1 MLAIDHIV
9 ITTPDTEKE
18 RLSFTSRYGLQGK
31 EGGSHPGWGTHNDL
45 CFFDNRF
52 YIEWL
57 GVNDTQKAGK
67 SENPLIRQML
77 QEPTGGTIQIALCTD
92 AMDDFL
98 EMYNRQGID
107 YEGPF
112 PGSREQEDGSL
123 LEWRMLFP
131 AHPSVPLP
139 FLIEWKGDNFPQDSV
154 YINPLADT
162 TVEYG
167 TGLDRKK
174 SAEVFRKMFGFPD
187 DGSESFHLSN
197 GQLFVTEQTS
207 ITTYLDHIM
216 L

>member
-9 ITTPDTEKE
+9 VTTTDAEQD
-18 RLSFTSRYGLQGK
+18 RLSFTSQYGLQGTA
-31 EGGSHPGWGTHNDL
+31 GGKHPNWGTHNEL

-57 GVNDTQKAGK
+57 SVSDALAAEK

-77 QEPTGGTIQIALCTD
+77 QEQTGGTIQIALRTD
-92 AMDDFL
+92 NMDDFL
-98 EMYNRQGID
+98 EYYEETGIE

-112 PGSREQEDGSL
+112 PGARRQTDGSL

-131 AHPSVPLP
+131 KHETVPLP
-139 FLIEWKGDNFPQDSV
+139 FLIEWNGDTFPKDPV
-154 YINPLADT
+154 YINPLSDT
-162 TVEYG
+162 MVEYG
-167 TGLDRKK
+167 TTHDRSE
-174 SAEVFRKMFGFPD
+174 SAEVFRKVFRFPKD
-187 DGSESFHLSN
+187 DSEAFTLSN
-197 GQLFVTEQTS
+197 GQLYVTDQST